1 MNEAALAVRFARVS
15 NGVFVRGCVFVVQR
29 RARRRLKGASLV
41 MPEEHGRSV
50 ELPAQ
55 RPL

>member
-15 NGVFVRGCVFVVQR
+15 HGVFVRGCVFVVQR